1 MGSSDT
7 ESATELCY
15 SRRRAKESS
24 HGCSANEQ
32 ALKDLLKV
40 LLSSKKKT
48 NKTIKIWR
56 SKSELHSTTSTQHKD
71 TRKRE
76 RGRGT
81 EIQVPD
87 MAQQKVAWGF
97 PATRAVGRG
106 RVSSH
111 TSC

>member
-7 ESATELCY
+7 ESATELCD

-48 NKTIKIWR
+48 NKTIKYGDQKVSYIQQPPLGTR
-56 SKSELHSTTSTQHKD
+56 TSEI
-71 TRKRE
+71 E

-81 EIQVPD
+81 KIQVPD
-87 MAQQKVAWGF
+87 MAQQKVTWGF
-97 PATRAVGRG
+97 PATRAVRRG